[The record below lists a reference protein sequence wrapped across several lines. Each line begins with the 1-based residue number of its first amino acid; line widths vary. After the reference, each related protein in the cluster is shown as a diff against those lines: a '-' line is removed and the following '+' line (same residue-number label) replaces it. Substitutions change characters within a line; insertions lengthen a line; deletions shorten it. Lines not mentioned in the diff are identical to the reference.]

1 MNASPAA
8 NHSAAGQPAALGGIK
23 LILATLALGMGSFM
37 NILDLTIVN
46 VAVPTM
52 AGNFAVSPTQGTWI
66 ITSYSVAEAIMLPL
80 A

>member
-1 MNASPAA
+1 MNASQAA
-8 NHSAAGQPAALGGIK
+8 NYSAAGQPAALSGIK
-23 LILATLALGMGSFM
+23 LVAATLALGMGSFM

-52 AGNFAVSPTQGTWI
+52 AGDFAVSPTQATWI
-66 ITSYSVAEAIMLPL
+66 ITSYSVAEAIM